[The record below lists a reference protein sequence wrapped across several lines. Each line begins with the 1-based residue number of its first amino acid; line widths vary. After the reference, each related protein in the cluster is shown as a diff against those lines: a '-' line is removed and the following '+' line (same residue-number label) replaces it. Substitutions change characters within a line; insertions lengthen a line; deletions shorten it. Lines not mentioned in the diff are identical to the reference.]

1 MADLPGTHVFTGE
14 RSQQGY
20 RLNKL
25 AATLTKPVNREAFLA
40 DEDAYM
46 SDFGL
51 SDEEK
56 HLVRRRD
63 WGYIACDRN

>member
-25 AATLTKPVNREAFLA
+25 AATLTKPANREVFLALA

-46 SDFGL
+46 SEFGL
-51 SDEEK
+51 ALRFATE
-56 HLVRRRD
+56 
-63 WGYIACDRN
+63 A

>member
-1 MADLPGTHVFTGE
+1 MADLPGTHVFTSE

-25 AATLTKPVNREAFLA
+25 AATLTKPANREAFLA

-46 SDFGL
+46 SELGL
-51 SDEEK
+51 SEDEN
-56 HLVRRRD
+56 R
-63 WGYIACDRN
+63 